1 MAETKVRELHSYP
14 SNKASAVGVS
24 TSDMQDLLE
33 RMAPG
38 SASAA
43 LSALRRAFPNVPLQ
57 DRVRACEAY
66 AQNFRF

>member
-1 MAETKVRELHSYP
+1 MAETKVRELRSYP
-14 SNKASAVGVS
+14 KSKISVVGISS
-24 TSDMQDLLE
+24 TDMQDLLE
-33 RMAPG
+33 RVAPA

-57 DRVRACEAY
+57 ERVRACEAY